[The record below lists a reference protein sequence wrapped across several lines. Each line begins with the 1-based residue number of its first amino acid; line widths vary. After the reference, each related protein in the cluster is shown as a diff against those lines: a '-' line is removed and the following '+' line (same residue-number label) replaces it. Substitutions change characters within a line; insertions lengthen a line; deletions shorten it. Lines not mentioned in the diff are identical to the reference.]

1 MPIGAGYDFAQ
12 ALSSAWYGLSG
23 MSVRW
28 ISMDFLH
35 ESWVCV
41 VIISDP
47 VLWNL
52 FEPVGASQPMTLASL
67 ELFF

>member
-1 MPIGAGYDFAQ
+1 MILHRPCQCLVWPVGNVCTLDFH
-12 ALSSAWYGLSG
+12 G
-23 MSVRW
+23 
-28 ISMDFLH
+28 FLH
-35 ESWVCV
+35 ESWACV